1 MIKGEA
7 KREGSDDVID
17 ITNLDSQIFE
27 ALGQTSDNM
36 YIYMADLQRDFSRW
50 SRSSVNYFNMPGE
63 YIENTAE
70 EWVKRI
76 HPQDRH
82 IFLDDMKRILEG
94 KSNRHNCEY
103 RALNK
108 YGNYVWVKCQGIAQ
122 RNEDGSLGLFV
133 GTMMNLGVNAKFDQ
147 PTGLYTFHELK
158 KQLPIFINQ
167 GMEGAILLFDV
178 DRLQRINDLL
188 GYTVGDEVLQS
199 LGRKCQDL
207 VGVTFYRGPGGK
219 FYCITTEKNMEMV
232 TWIYNQVQKF
242 AEEVPKEMQVEIQL
256 TVSCGV
262 TFFPQDADDFETL
275 HSNVEYALEQAKKN
289 GRGSIAQFSGKMHQR
304 TVERFRL
311 QEALREAV
319 ANNFNG
325 FSLVYQPL
333 VKGENQKVYGAETL
347 MRFTLPDGTMVS
359 PMNFIP
365 ILEED
370 GSIRK
375 VGKWLLE
382 AALKQ
387 AAAWRK
393 IYPDFVISIN
403 ISYVQMLQ
411 SGFREMVT
419 EAVEN
424 QNTPPKLLIL
434 ELTESCKVS
443 DPNKLCEDFQYFKDA
458 GINMALDD
466 FGTEYSSIALLR
478 KLKPQWIK
486 IDHTFVRS
494 INDDE
499 MDQAILEYIMNLS
512 KQTNIKVCVEG
523 VETTEILSVVQSYH
537 PELLQGYYFSKPCPA
552 EEFSRKYFGKNN

>member
-1 MIKGEA
+1 M
-7 KREGSDDVID
+7 ID
-17 ITNLDSQIFE
+17 IANLDSQIFE

-50 SRSSVNYFNMPGE
+50 SRSSVKYFDMPGE

-70 EWVKRI
+70 EWVKHI

-82 IFLDDMKRILEG
+82 IFLDDMKRIFEG

-103 RALNK
+103 RALN
-108 YGNYVWVKCQGIAQ
+108 NYVWVKCQGIVQ

-147 PTGLYTFHELK
+147 PTGLYTFYELK

-199 LGRKCQDL
+199 LGRKCQEL

-242 AEEVPKEMQVEIQL
+242 AEDVPGEMQVEIQL

-262 TFFPQDADDFETL
+262 TFFPQDADDLETL

-333 VKGENQKVYGAETL
+333 VKGWNQKVYGAETL
-347 MRFTLPDGTMVS
+347 MRFTLPDGTTVS

-387 AAAWRK
+387 ASAWQK
-393 IYPDFVISIN
+393 IYADFVISIN

-411 SGFREMVT
+411 SGFREMVMKT
-419 EAVEN
+419 VKN

-443 DPNKLCEDFQYFKDA
+443 DPNRLCEDFQYFKDA

-523 VETTEILSVVQSYH
+523 VETSEILSVVQSYH

-552 EEFSRKYFGKNN
+552 EEFSRKYFGESNN

>member
-1 MIKGEA
+1 M
-7 KREGSDDVID
+7 ID
-17 ITNLDSQIFE
+17 IANLDSQIFE

-50 SRSSVNYFNMPGE
+50 SRSSVKYFNMPGE

-70 EWVKRI
+70 EWVKHI

-82 IFLDDMKRILEG
+82 IFLDDMKRIFEG

-108 YGNYVWVKCQGIAQ
+108 YGNYVWVKCQGIVQ

-147 PTGLYTFHELK
+147 PTGMYTFHELK
-158 KQLPIFINQ
+158 KQLPISINQ

-199 LGRKCQDL
+199 LGRKCQEL

-242 AEEVPKEMQVEIQL
+242 AEDVPGEMQVEIQL

-262 TFFPQDADDFETL
+262 TFFPQDADDLETL

-333 VKGENQKVYGAETL
+333 VKGWNQKVYGAETL
-347 MRFTLPDGTMVS
+347 MRFTLPDGTTVS

-387 AAAWRK
+387 ASAWQK

-411 SGFREMVT
+411 SGFREMVMKT
-419 EAVEN
+419 VKN

-443 DPNKLCEDFQYFKDA
+443 DPNRLCEDFQYFKDA

-523 VETTEILSVVQSYH
+523 VETSEILSVVQSYH

-552 EEFSRKYFGKNN
+552 EEFSRKYFGESNN

>member
-1 MIKGEA
+1 M
-7 KREGSDDVID
+7 ID
-17 ITNLDSQIFE
+17 IANLDSQIFE

-50 SRSSVNYFNMPGE
+50 SRSSVKYFDMPGE

-70 EWVKRI
+70 EWVKHI

-82 IFLDDMKRILEG
+82 IFLDDMKRIFEG

-108 YGNYVWVKCQGIAQ
+108 YGNYVWVRCQGIVQ

-188 GYTVGDEVLQS
+188 GYTLGDEVLQS
-199 LGRKCQDL
+199 LGRKCQEL

-242 AEEVPKEMQVEIQL
+242 AEDVPGEMQVEIQL

-262 TFFPQDADDFETL
+262 TFFPQDADDLETL

-333 VKGENQKVYGAETL
+333 VKGWNQKVYGAETL
-347 MRFTLPDGTMVS
+347 MRFTLPDGTTVS

-387 AAAWRK
+387 ASAWQK

-411 SGFREMVT
+411 SGFREMVMKT
-419 EAVEN
+419 VKN

-443 DPNKLCEDFQYFKDA
+443 DPNRLCEDFQYFKDA

-523 VETTEILSVVQSYH
+523 VETSEILSVVQSYH
-537 PELLQGYYFSKPCPA
+537 PELLQGYFFSKPCLA
-552 EEFSRKYFGKNN
+552 EEFSRKYFGESNN

>member
-1 MIKGEA
+1 M
-7 KREGSDDVID
+7 ID
-17 ITNLDSQIFE
+17 IANLDSQIFE

-50 SRSSVNYFNMPGE
+50 SRSSVKYFDMPGE

-70 EWVKRI
+70 EWVKHI

-82 IFLDDMKRILEG
+82 IFLDDMKRIFEG

-108 YGNYVWVKCQGIAQ
+108 YGNYVWVRCQGIVQ
-122 RNEDGSLGLFV
+122 RNDDGSLGLFV
-133 GTMMNLGVNAKFDQ
+133 GTMMILGVNAKFDQ

-188 GYTVGDEVLQS
+188 GYTLGDEVLQS
-199 LGRKCQDL
+199 LGRKCQEL

-242 AEEVPKEMQVEIQL
+242 AEDVPGEMQVEIQL

-262 TFFPQDADDFETL
+262 TFFPQDADDLETL

-333 VKGENQKVYGAETL
+333 VKGWNQKVYGAETL
-347 MRFTLPDGTMVS
+347 MRFTLPDGTTVS

-387 AAAWRK
+387 ASAWQK

-411 SGFREMVT
+411 SGFREMVMKT
-419 EAVEN
+419 VKN

-443 DPNKLCEDFQYFKDA
+443 DPNRLCEDFQYFKDA

-523 VETTEILSVVQSYH
+523 VETSEILSVVQSYH

-552 EEFSRKYFGKNN
+552 EEFSRKYFGESNN

>member
-1 MIKGEA
+1 M
-7 KREGSDDVID
+7 ID
-17 ITNLDSQIFE
+17 IANLDSQIFE

-50 SRSSVNYFNMPGE
+50 SRSSVKYFNMPGE

-70 EWVKRI
+70 EWVKHI

-82 IFLDDMKRILEG
+82 IFLDDMKRIFEG

-108 YGNYVWVKCQGIAQ
+108 YGNYVWVKCQGIVQ

-147 PTGLYTFHELK
+147 LTGLYTFHELK
-158 KQLPIFINQ
+158 KQLPISINQ

-199 LGRKCQDL
+199 LGRKCQEL

-242 AEEVPKEMQVEIQL
+242 AEDVPGEMQVEIQL

-262 TFFPQDADDFETL
+262 TFFPQDADDLETL

-333 VKGENQKVYGAETL
+333 VKGWNQKVYGAETL
-347 MRFTLPDGTMVS
+347 MRFTLPDGTTVS

-387 AAAWRK
+387 ASAWQK

-411 SGFREMVT
+411 SGFREMVMKT
-419 EAVEN
+419 VKN

-443 DPNKLCEDFQYFKDA
+443 DPNRLCEDFQYFKDA

-523 VETTEILSVVQSYH
+523 VETSEILSVVQSYH

-552 EEFSRKYFGKNN
+552 EEFSRKYFGESNN

>member
-1 MIKGEA
+1 M
-7 KREGSDDVID
+7 
-17 ITNLDSQIFE
+17 
-27 ALGQTSDNM
+27 
-36 YIYMADLQRDFSRW
+36 
-50 SRSSVNYFNMPGE
+50 
-63 YIENTAE
+63 
-70 EWVKRI
+70 
-76 HPQDRH
+76 
-82 IFLDDMKRILEG
+82 
-94 KSNRHNCEY
+94 
-103 RALNK
+103 
-108 YGNYVWVKCQGIAQ
+108 
-122 RNEDGSLGLFV
+122 
-133 GTMMNLGVNAKFDQ
+133 
-147 PTGLYTFHELK
+147 
-158 KQLPIFINQ
+158 
-167 GMEGAILLFDV
+167 
-178 DRLQRINDLL
+178 
-188 GYTVGDEVLQS
+188 
-199 LGRKCQDL
+199 
-207 VGVTFYRGPGGK
+207 
-219 FYCITTEKNMEMV
+219 
-232 TWIYNQVQKF
+232 
-242 AEEVPKEMQVEIQL
+242 
-256 TVSCGV
+256 
-262 TFFPQDADDFETL
+262 
-275 HSNVEYALEQAKKN
+275 
-289 GRGSIAQFSGKMHQR
+289 
-304 TVERFRL
+304 

-333 VKGENQKVYGAETL
+333 VKGWNQKVYGAETL
-347 MRFTLPDGTMVS
+347 MRFTLPDGTTVS

-387 AAAWRK
+387 ASAWQK

-403 ISYVQMLQ
+403 ISYLQMLQ
-411 SGFREMVT
+411 SGFREMVMKT
-419 EAVEN
+419 VKN

-443 DPNKLCEDFQYFKDA
+443 DPNRLCEDFQYFKDA

-523 VETTEILSVVQSYH
+523 VETSEILSVVQSYH

-552 EEFSRKYFGKNN
+552 EEFSRKYFGESNN

>member
-1 MIKGEA
+1 M
-7 KREGSDDVID
+7 ID
-17 ITNLDSQIFE
+17 IANLDSQIFE

-50 SRSSVNYFNMPGE
+50 SRSSVKYFNMPGE

-70 EWVKRI
+70 EWVKHI

-82 IFLDDMKRILEG
+82 IFLDDMKRIFEG

-108 YGNYVWVKCQGIAQ
+108 YGNYVWVKCQGIVQ

-158 KQLPIFINQ
+158 KQLPISINQ

-199 LGRKCQDL
+199 LGRKCQEL

-242 AEEVPKEMQVEIQL
+242 AEDVPGEMQVEIQL

-262 TFFPQDADDFETL
+262 TFFPQDADDLETL

-333 VKGENQKVYGAETL
+333 VKGWNQKVYGAETL
-347 MRFTLPDGTMVS
+347 MRFTLPDGTTVS

-387 AAAWRK
+387 ASAWQK

-411 SGFREMVT
+411 SGFREMVMKT
-419 EAVEN
+419 VKN

-443 DPNKLCEDFQYFKDA
+443 DPNRLCEDFQYFKDA

-523 VETTEILSVVQSYH
+523 VETSEILSVVQSYH

-552 EEFSRKYFGKNN
+552 EEFSRKYFGESNN

>member
-1 MIKGEA
+1 M
-7 KREGSDDVID
+7 
-17 ITNLDSQIFE
+17 
-27 ALGQTSDNM
+27 
-36 YIYMADLQRDFSRW
+36 
-50 SRSSVNYFNMPGE
+50 
-63 YIENTAE
+63 
-70 EWVKRI
+70 
-76 HPQDRH
+76 
-82 IFLDDMKRILEG
+82 
-94 KSNRHNCEY
+94 
-103 RALNK
+103 
-108 YGNYVWVKCQGIAQ
+108 
-122 RNEDGSLGLFV
+122 
-133 GTMMNLGVNAKFDQ
+133 NAKFDQ

-199 LGRKCQDL
+199 FGRKCQEL

-242 AEEVPKEMQVEIQL
+242 AEDVPGEMQVEIQL

-262 TFFPQDADDFETL
+262 TFFPQDADDLETL
-275 HSNVEYALEQAKKN
+275 HSNVGYALEQAKKN

-333 VKGENQKVYGAETL
+333 VKGWNQKVYGAETL
-347 MRFTLPDGTMVS
+347 MRFTLPDGTTVS

-387 AAAWRK
+387 ASAWQK

-411 SGFREMVT
+411 SGFREMVMKT
-419 EAVEN
+419 VKN
-424 QNTPPKLLIL
+424 RNTPPKLLIL

-443 DPNKLCEDFQYFKDA
+443 DPNRLCEDFQYFKDA

-523 VETTEILSVVQSYH
+523 VETSEILSVVQSYH

-552 EEFSRKYFGKNN
+552 EEFSRKYFGESNN

>member
-1 MIKGEA
+1 M
-7 KREGSDDVID
+7 ID
-17 ITNLDSQIFE
+17 IANLDSQIFE

-50 SRSSVNYFNMPGE
+50 SRSSVKYFDMPGE

-70 EWVKRI
+70 EWVKHI

-82 IFLDDMKRILEG
+82 IFLDDMKRIFEG

-108 YGNYVWVKCQGIAQ
+108 YGNYVWVRCQGIVQ

-188 GYTVGDEVLQS
+188 GYTLGDEVLQS
-199 LGRKCQDL
+199 LGRKCQEL

-242 AEEVPKEMQVEIQL
+242 AEDVPGEMQVEIQL

-262 TFFPQDADDFETL
+262 TFFPQDADDLETL

-333 VKGENQKVYGAETL
+333 VKGWNQKVYGAETL
-347 MRFTLPDGTMVS
+347 MRFTLPDGTTVS

-387 AAAWRK
+387 ASAWQK

-411 SGFREMVT
+411 SGFREMVMKT
-419 EAVEN
+419 VKN

-443 DPNKLCEDFQYFKDA
+443 DPNRLCEDFQYFKDA

-523 VETTEILSVVQSYH
+523 VETSEILSVVQSYH

-552 EEFSRKYFGKNN
+552 EEFSRKYFGESNN

>member
-1 MIKGEA
+1 M
-7 KREGSDDVID
+7 ID
-17 ITNLDSQIFE
+17 IANLDSQIFE

-50 SRSSVNYFNMPGE
+50 SRSSVKYFDMPGE

-70 EWVKRI
+70 EWVKHI

-82 IFLDDMKRILEG
+82 IFLDDMKRIFEG

-108 YGNYVWVKCQGIAQ
+108 YGNYVWVRCQGIVQ
-122 RNEDGSLGLFV
+122 RNEDGSLGLFL

-188 GYTVGDEVLQS
+188 GYTLGDEVLQS
-199 LGRKCQDL
+199 LGRKCQEL

-242 AEEVPKEMQVEIQL
+242 AEDVPGEMQVEIQL

-262 TFFPQDADDFETL
+262 TFFPQDADDLETL

-333 VKGENQKVYGAETL
+333 VKGWNQKVYGAETL
-347 MRFTLPDGTMVS
+347 MRFTLPDGTTVS

-387 AAAWRK
+387 ASAWQK

-411 SGFREMVT
+411 SGFREMVMKT
-419 EAVEN
+419 VKN

-443 DPNKLCEDFQYFKDA
+443 DPNRLCEDFQYFKDA

-523 VETTEILSVVQSYH
+523 VETSEILSVVQSYH

-552 EEFSRKYFGKNN
+552 EEFSRKYFGESNN

>member
-1 MIKGEA
+1 M
-7 KREGSDDVID
+7 ID
-17 ITNLDSQIFE
+17 IANLDSQIFE

-50 SRSSVNYFNMPGE
+50 SRSSVKYFDMPGE

-70 EWVKRI
+70 EWVKHI

-82 IFLDDMKRILEG
+82 IFLDDMKRIFEG

-108 YGNYVWVKCQGIAQ
+108 YGNYVWVKCQGIVQ

-147 PTGLYTFHELK
+147 PTGLYTFYELK

-199 LGRKCQDL
+199 LGRKCQEL

-242 AEEVPKEMQVEIQL
+242 AEDVPGEMQVEIQL

-262 TFFPQDADDFETL
+262 TFFPQDADDLETL

-333 VKGENQKVYGAETL
+333 VKGWNQKVYGAETL
-347 MRFTLPDGTMVS
+347 MRFTLPDGTTVS

-387 AAAWRK
+387 ASAWQK
-393 IYPDFVISIN
+393 IYADFVISIN

-411 SGFREMVT
+411 SGFREMVMKT
-419 EAVEN
+419 VKN

-443 DPNKLCEDFQYFKDA
+443 DPNRLCEDFQYFKDA

-523 VETTEILSVVQSYH
+523 VETSEILSVVQSYH

-552 EEFSRKYFGKNN
+552 EEFSRKYFGESNN

>member
-1 MIKGEA
+1 M
-7 KREGSDDVID
+7 ID
-17 ITNLDSQIFE
+17 IANLDSQIFE

-50 SRSSVNYFNMPGE
+50 SRSSVKYFDMPGE

-70 EWVKRI
+70 EWVKHI

-82 IFLDDMKRILEG
+82 IFLDDMKRIFEG

-108 YGNYVWVKCQGIAQ
+108 YGNYVWVRCQGIVQ

-188 GYTVGDEVLQS
+188 GYTLGDEVLQS
-199 LGRKCQDL
+199 LGRKCQEL

-242 AEEVPKEMQVEIQL
+242 AEDVPGEMQVEIQL

-262 TFFPQDADDFETL
+262 TFFPQDADDLETL

-333 VKGENQKVYGAETL
+333 VKGWNQKVYGAETL
-347 MRFTLPDGTMVS
+347 MRFTLPDGTTVS

-387 AAAWRK
+387 ASAWQK

-411 SGFREMVT
+411 SGFREMVMKT
-419 EAVEN
+419 VKN

-443 DPNKLCEDFQYFKDA
+443 DPNRLCEDFQYFKDA

-523 VETTEILSVVQSYH
+523 VETSEILSVVQSYH
-537 PELLQGYYFSKPCPA
+537 PELLQGYYFSKPCLA
-552 EEFSRKYFGKNN
+552 EEFSRKYFGESNN

>member
-1 MIKGEA
+1 M
-7 KREGSDDVID
+7 ID
-17 ITNLDSQIFE
+17 IANLDSQIFE

-50 SRSSVNYFNMPGE
+50 SRSSVKYFNMPGE

-70 EWVKRI
+70 EWVKHI

-82 IFLDDMKRILEG
+82 IFLDDMKRIFEG

-108 YGNYVWVKCQGIAQ
+108 YGNYVWVKGQGIVQ

-158 KQLPIFINQ
+158 KQLPISINQ

-199 LGRKCQDL
+199 LGRKCQEL

-242 AEEVPKEMQVEIQL
+242 AEDVPGEMQVEIQL

-262 TFFPQDADDFETL
+262 TFFPQDADDLETL

-333 VKGENQKVYGAETL
+333 VKGWNQKVYGAETL
-347 MRFTLPDGTMVS
+347 MRFTLPDGTTVS

-387 AAAWRK
+387 ASAWQK

-411 SGFREMVT
+411 SGFREMVMKT
-419 EAVEN
+419 VKN

-443 DPNKLCEDFQYFKDA
+443 DPNRLCEDFQYFKDA

-523 VETTEILSVVQSYH
+523 VETSEILSVVQSYH

-552 EEFSRKYFGKNN
+552 EEFSRKYFGESNN

>member
-1 MIKGEA
+1 M
-7 KREGSDDVID
+7 ID
-17 ITNLDSQIFE
+17 IANLDSQIFD

-50 SRSSVNYFNMPGE
+50 SRSSVKYFDMPGE

-70 EWVKRI
+70 EWVKHI

-82 IFLDDMKRILEG
+82 IFLDDMKRIFEG

-108 YGNYVWVKCQGIAQ
+108 YGNYVWVRCQGIVQ

-188 GYTVGDEVLQS
+188 GYTLGDEVLQS
-199 LGRKCQDL
+199 LGRKCQEL

-242 AEEVPKEMQVEIQL
+242 AEDVPGEMQVEIQL

-262 TFFPQDADDFETL
+262 TFFPQDADDLETL

-333 VKGENQKVYGAETL
+333 VKGWNQKVYGAETL
-347 MRFTLPDGTMVS
+347 MRFTLPDGTTVS

-370 GSIRK
+370 GSIR
-375 VGKWLLE
+375 
-382 AALKQ
+382 
-387 AAAWRK
+387 
-393 IYPDFVISIN
+393 
-403 ISYVQMLQ
+403 
-411 SGFREMVT
+411 MV
-419 EAVEN
+419 
-424 QNTPPKLLIL
+424 
-434 ELTESCKVS
+434 
-443 DPNKLCEDFQYFKDA
+443 
-458 GINMALDD
+458 
-466 FGTEYSSIALLR
+466 
-478 KLKPQWIK
+478 
-486 IDHTFVRS
+486 
-494 INDDE
+494 
-499 MDQAILEYIMNLS
+499 
-512 KQTNIKVCVEG
+512 
-523 VETTEILSVVQSYH
+523 
-537 PELLQGYYFSKPCPA
+537 
-552 EEFSRKYFGKNN
+552 

>member
-1 MIKGEA
+1 M
-7 KREGSDDVID
+7 ID
-17 ITNLDSQIFE
+17 IANLDSQIFE

-50 SRSSVNYFNMPGE
+50 SRSSVKYFNMPGE

-70 EWVKRI
+70 EWVKHI

-82 IFLDDMKRILEG
+82 IFLDDMKRIFEG

-108 YGNYVWVKCQGIAQ
+108 YGNYVWVKCQGIVQ

-158 KQLPIFINQ
+158 KQLPISINQ

-178 DRLQRINDLL
+178 DRFQRINDLL

-199 LGRKCQDL
+199 LGRKCQEL

-242 AEEVPKEMQVEIQL
+242 AEDVPGEMQVEIQL

-262 TFFPQDADDFETL
+262 TFFPQDADDLETL

-333 VKGENQKVYGAETL
+333 VKGWNQKVYGAETL
-347 MRFTLPDGTMVS
+347 MRFTLPDGTTVS

-387 AAAWRK
+387 ASAWQK

-411 SGFREMVT
+411 SGFREMVMKT
-419 EAVEN
+419 VKN

-443 DPNKLCEDFQYFKDA
+443 DPNRLCEDFQYFKDA

-523 VETTEILSVVQSYH
+523 VETSEILSVVQSYH

-552 EEFSRKYFGKNN
+552 EEFSRKYFGESNN

>member
-1 MIKGEA
+1 M
-7 KREGSDDVID
+7 ID
-17 ITNLDSQIFE
+17 IANLDSQIFE

-50 SRSSVNYFNMPGE
+50 SRSSVKYFNMPGE

-70 EWVKRI
+70 EWVKHI

-82 IFLDDMKRILEG
+82 IFLDDMKRIFEG

-108 YGNYVWVKCQGIAQ
+108 YGNYVWVKCQGIVQ

-158 KQLPIFINQ
+158 KQLPISINQ

-199 LGRKCQDL
+199 LGRKCQEL

-242 AEEVPKEMQVEIQL
+242 AEDVPGEMQVEIQL

-262 TFFPQDADDFETL
+262 TFFPQDADDLETL

-333 VKGENQKVYGAETL
+333 VKGWNQKVYGAETL
-347 MRFTLPDGTMVS
+347 MRFTLPDGTTVS

-387 AAAWRK
+387 ASAWQK

-411 SGFREMVT
+411 SGFREMVMKT
-419 EAVEN
+419 VKN

-443 DPNKLCEDFQYFKDA
+443 DPNRLCEDFQYFKDA

-512 KQTNIKVCVEG
+512 KQTKIQVCVEG
-523 VETTEILSVVQSYH
+523 VENAEILVVVQSYQ
-537 PELLQGYYFSKPCPA
+537 PELLQGYYYSKPCPA
-552 EEFSRKYFGKNN
+552 AEFYEKYFDR